1 MHKANITFS
10 TVEFVLTWLRQI
22 DNCSQFFL
30 ENTNSSSP
38 VIEAIR
44 NYTAAID
51 DPTIKQVNQLLDPK
65 NPDNLWH
72 ELAQVS
78 TTSQE
83 IQGKL
88 LRMDWDIFYPV
99 ESQEK
104 LVELAT
110 NMWMQKELNITSVFA
125 GKEMSED
132 CYCKIKLGLPL
143 CLFIIIAAVNAYF
156 TIFTLFKVSAAI
168 YIHYRYH
175 I

>member
-110 NMWMQKELNITSVFA
+110 NVWMQKELNITSVFA
-125 GKEMSED
+125 GKGMSED
-132 CYCKIKLGLPL
+132 CNYKVKLGLPL
-143 CLFIIIAAVNAYF
+143 CLFIIIVAVNAYF

-168 YIHYRYH
+168 YICYRYH